1 MSLIKWFAIHKNW
14 ACLYW
19 LIAKKPK
26 NGFFWKSQIFISKM
40 HKHKLPKQQ
49 SNSGGHLVL
58 IHVLVKSAD
67 FMLKKPSDQFL
78 LFWTRDHK
86 EKSAPKHEFF
96 FDPENFKKLYIF
108 IKQCC
113 RNILHLI
120 LRNFELYKTYNW
132 PSYRV
137 TYH

>member
-1 MSLIKWFAIHKNW
+1 
-14 ACLYW
+14 
-19 LIAKKPK
+19 
-26 NGFFWKSQIFISKM
+26 M